1 MLLVGNIKNN
11 KEMNIT
17 VEKIK
22 RTLEKDYGW
31 EDLRSEENLRY
42 VEHLI
47 SDTLK
52 VIDDELIRHKGISI
66 KNTKPKNQK
75 N

>member
-1 MLLVGNIKNN
+1 
-11 KEMNIT
+11 MNIT

-31 EDLRSEENLRY
+31 SNLMQKDN
-42 VEHLI
+42 EWFLNEI
-47 SDTLK
+47 IKDTLD
-52 VIDDELIRHKGISI
+52 IINNELIRHKGISI

>member
-1 MLLVGNIKNN
+1 
-11 KEMNIT
+11 MNIT

-31 EDLRSEENLRY
+31 EDLRSEEKLRY
-42 VEHLI
+42 VEHLL

-52 VIDDELIRHKGISI
+52 VINNELIRHKGISI
-66 KNTKPKNQK
+66 KNTKTKTNE
-75 N
+75 NI